1 MTIRIAPAA
10 GRRFAAWQELLAA
23 SVTSPA
29 DLPSRLGIDRP
40 ALEAVAARYPM
51 RINPYLLD
59 LVGSPAD
66 PLGRQLLPHPEELAD
81 LRGVPDPL
89 DEERQS
95 PVPLVV
101 HRYPDRVLFVVSHR
115 CAAYCRFCLRKRQ
128 VGRRGPIT
136 WNDLKAGLDYIR
148 AQPAVG
154 EVILSGGDPLLRP
167 DEELGELLAAL
178 RAIPHVRLL
187 RIHSRTPATLPQRIT
202 PALVRLLGRFQ
213 PVYVNTHFN
222 HPVEITPQ
230 AAAACARLA
239 DGGVPLGCQTVL
251 LKGVNDDPAVMARLL
266 RDLAAIRVRPYY
278 LHHPDPVAGTA
289 HFRPPLAAG
298 LALMEALRG
307 RISGICLPQYVID
320 LPGGGGKVPLLPES
334 IVAREAGRLRL
345 RNFQGE
351 LYDYPLE

>member
-1 MTIRIAPAA
+1 
-10 GRRFAAWQELLAA
+10 
-23 SVTSPA
+23 
-29 DLPSRLGIDRP
+29 
-40 ALEAVAARYPM
+40 
-51 RINPYLLD
+51 
-59 LVGSPAD
+59 
-66 PLGRQLLPHPEELAD
+66 
-81 LRGVPDPL
+81 
-89 DEERQS
+89 
-95 PVPLVV
+95 
-101 HRYPDRVLFVVSHR
+101 
-115 CAAYCRFCLRKRQ
+115 
-128 VGRRGPIT
+128 
-136 WNDLKAGLDYIR
+136 
-148 AQPAVG
+148 
-154 EVILSGGDPLLRP
+154 
-167 DEELGELLAAL
+167 
-178 RAIPHVRLL
+178 VRLL

-334 IVAREAGRLRL
+334 IVAREAGRLRV
-345 RNFQGE
+345 RNFQGQ